1 MGYCTARGF
10 ELPEL
15 KALQTPALQASD
27 GGEIV
32 RCHHASA
39 AEWQEGCGASG
50 ALVSLQ
56 AAGGSADHRG

>member
-10 ELPEL
+10 ELLEL
-15 KALQTPALQASD
+15 KALQTPARQASD

-32 RCHHASA
+32 RCHRASA
-39 AEWQEGCGASG
+39 VAWQEGCEASG

-56 AAGGSADHRG
+56 AAGGSADHGG